1 MSSSGAE
8 QTTAAY
14 SEGRCT
20 SAAPTSSPP
29 FDPPE
34 MASCP
39 EVVHPCRISASA
51 AQRKSSK
58 TFCLCSSIPARCHS
72 SPSSL
77 PPRRLAT
84 AYTPPASTQAS
95 ADGEYGGVR
104 LMSTPPYPVSSAGR
118 GPLETPEAPLITSI
132 RT

>member
-1 MSSSGAE
+1 MSSNGAE
-8 QTTAAY
+8 QITAAY
-14 SEGRCT
+14 KPGACT
-20 SAAPTSSPP
+20 SEAPTRSPP

-39 EVVHPCRISASA
+39 AVVNPSRIRASA
-51 AQRKSSK
+51 APRKSSN
-58 TFCLCSSIPARCHS
+58 TFCLRSSIPARCHS

-95 ADGEYGGVR
+95 ADGAYAR
-104 LMSTPPYPVSSAGR
+104 A
-118 GPLETPEAPLITSI
+118 
-132 RT
+132 